1 VNYRGHVIGG
11 LFFYLIAL
19 VGIWIINQDLF
30 NNKPL
35 LLFGLCATIIG
46 SLFPDIDTTSKARRL
61 LYGSVVLLFLMSV
74 LAHQGYMAALCIA
87 VLLIVAT
94 AHHRGLFHNL
104 LFLVGFTC
112 VISWVLVALF
122 PPAQRLI
129 AINSVFFLWGIIS
142 HKLLDIRRGF

>member
-1 VNYRGHVIGG
+1 MNYRGHVVGG

-19 VGIWIINQDLF
+19 VGIWIVNQDLF

-35 LLFGLCATIIG
+35 LLLGLCATIIG

-74 LAHQGYMAALCIA
+74 LAHQGYMAAFCIV

-104 LFLVGFTC
+104 LFLIGFAC
-112 VISWVLVALF
+112 VTSWFLIALF
-122 PPAQRLI
+122 PAAYKLI
-129 AINSVFFLWGIIS
+129 VTSSGFFLWGIIS